1 MFSPFCAPSLL
12 INRFRYTLGR
22 QLPKFM
28 NKLLTPPTFEDLL
41 RLLRA
46 WRLWLL
52 GALLGG
58 LLGMAVYA
66 LFPPEYRA
74 RATIVV
80 DFNAEQAWPVDT
92 DKELFYY
99 LEREARKLEE
109 VAWADDTLQK
119 VTEETGFSVLELR
132 TAKLELSQPRDGA
145 WHFYASHP
153 DSVLAVKLA
162 SAWAEAFAAQ
172 TRAGIQTA
180 LELDAVRKALEA
192 NPTDEALKTALAR
205 LQAQSLGIT
214 PELQIS
220 PAQVQNLPVSRK
232 TGLGTYMLTGMIIF
246 WVASSLLVL
255 IFPRKIH
262 AA

>member
-1 MFSPFCAPSLL
+1 MQT
-12 INRFRYTLGR
+12 I
-22 QLPKFM
+22 
-28 NKLLTPPTFEDLL
+28 LTPPTFNDLY

-66 LFPPEYRA
+66 IFPPEYRA

-80 DFNAEQAWPVDT
+80 DFNAEQAWPVDS

-99 LEREARKLEE
+99 LEREARKLQE

-119 VTEETGFSVLELR
+119 VADETGVSAQQLR
-132 TAKLELSQPRDGA
+132 AAKLELSQPRDGA
-145 WHFYASHP
+145 WHFYAYDS

-162 SAWAEAFAAQ
+162 AAWAQAFAAQ

-180 LELDAVRKALEA
+180 IELDAARKALEA
-192 NPTDEALKTALAR
+192 NPTDEALKTAVAR
-205 LQAQSLGIT
+205 LQTQSLGIT

-232 TGLGTYMLTGMIIF
+232 TGLGTYLLAGMIIF
-246 WVASSLLVL
+246 WVAGSLLVL
-255 IFPRKIH
+255 MFPRKTH

>member
-1 MFSPFCAPSLL
+1 
-12 INRFRYTLGR
+12 
-22 QLPKFM
+22 M
-28 NKLLTPPTFEDLL
+28 NNLLTPPTFDDIL

-46 WRLWLL
+46 WRLWLAA
-52 GALLGG
+52 ALLGG
-58 LLGMAVYA
+58 LLGAGWYSV
-66 LFPPEYRA
+66 FPPEYRA
-74 RATIVV
+74 RATIIV
-80 DFNAEQAWPVDT
+80 DFNAEQAWPVDS

-119 VTEETGFSVLELR
+119 VADETGVSARQLR
-132 TAKLELSQPRDGA
+132 AAKLELSQPRDGA
-145 WHFYASHP
+145 WHFYAYDP

-180 LELDAVRKALEA
+180 IELDAARKALEA
-192 NPTDEALKTALAR
+192 NPTDEALKTAVAR

-232 TGLGTYMLTGMIIF
+232 TGLGTYLLAGMIFF
-246 WVASSLLVL
+246 WVAGSLLVL
-255 IFPRKIH
+255 MFPRKTH

>member
-1 MFSPFCAPSLL
+1 
-12 INRFRYTLGR
+12 
-22 QLPKFM
+22 M
-28 NKLLTPPTFEDLL
+28 NNLFATPTFDDLL

-46 WRLWLL
+46 WRFWLAA
-52 GALLGG
+52 ALLGG
-58 LLGMAVYA
+58 LLGAGWYSV
-66 LFPPEYRA
+66 FPPEYRA
-74 RATIVV
+74 RATVVV
-80 DFNAEQAWPVDT
+80 DFNAEQAWPVDS

-119 VTEETGFSVLELR
+119 VAEETGFSTLELR
-132 TAKLELSQPRDGA
+132 AAKLELSQPRDGA
-145 WHFYASHP
+145 WHFYAYDP

-162 SAWAEAFAAQ
+162 SAWAESFAAQ

-180 LELDAVRKALEA
+180 FELDAARKALEA
-192 NPTDEALKTALAR
+192 NPTDEALKTSLAR

-220 PAQVQNLPVSRK
+220 PAQVQNLSASRK
-232 TGLGTYMLTGMIIF
+232 TGLGTYVLAGAVIF
-246 WVASSLLVL
+246 MAASSLLVL
-255 IFPRKIH
+255 MFPRKIH

>member
-1 MFSPFCAPSLL
+1 
-12 INRFRYTLGR
+12 
-22 QLPKFM
+22 M
-28 NKLLTPPTFEDLL
+28 NNLFPPPTFDDIL

-46 WRLWLL
+46 WRLWLAA
-52 GALLGG
+52 ALLGG
-58 LLGMAVYA
+58 LLGAGWYSV
-66 LFPPEYRA
+66 FPPEYRA

-80 DFNAEQAWPVDT
+80 DFNAEQAWPVDS

-119 VTEETGFSVLELR
+119 VAEETGFSVLELR

-145 WHFYASHP
+145 WHFYAYDP
-153 DSVLAVKLA
+153 DSLVAAKMA
-162 SAWAEAFAAQ
+162 SAWAESFAAQ

-180 LELDAVRKALEA
+180 LELDAARKALEA
-192 NPTDEALKTALAR
+192 TPTDKALKTTLAR

-232 TGLGTYMLTGMIIF
+232 TGLGTYLLAGMIFF
-246 WVASSLLVL
+246 WVAGSLLVL
-255 IFPRKIH
+255 IFPRKTH